1 LIYKFFRFV
10 KYQKNNVQKP
20 KCVSLKNSILIH
32 GPSLII
38 GAAIASISI
47 VIVFLAFNT
56 INNEPELVIKPAP
69 NAQESIFSNVVS
81 STFMSNGSPILGDL
95 NAPITLIEFGDYQC
109 HFCNVHF
116 HNTEHK
122 LLENY
127 IETGKVKMIFKD
139 FTIIGPDSV
148 NAAHGAHCADDQ
160 GKFWQYHDVLYNNWT
175 GENNGWASSDNLLRF
190 AQEIELDIDQWSEC
204 MIDKKYSQIIT
215 DSSKDAR
222 DLGITGTPA
231 FFVIGP
237 DNKIT
242 KISGA
247 QPYENFERI
256 FNSELE
262 KLP

>member
-1 LIYKFFRFV
+1 M
-10 KYQKNNVQKP
+10 
-20 KCVSLKNSILIH
+20 IH

-38 GAAIASISI
+38 GALIASVSIIS
-47 VIVFLAFNT
+47 VFLAFNA
-56 INNEPELVIKPAP
+56 INDEPELVIKSPP
-69 NAQESIFSNVVS
+69 SAQESISPNIVS
-81 STFMSNGSPILGDL
+81 STFMSNGSPVLCDP

-116 HNTEHK
+116 HNTEHR

-160 GKFWQYHDVLYNNWT
+160 GKFWQYHDMLYNNWT
-175 GENNGWASSDNLLRF
+175 GENNGWAASDNLLRF

-262 KLP
+262 KLS